1 MLSRLSYDGTAA
13 FLLANGALG
22 IEGVEQKIRKQLIEN
37 NKIEAIIVLP
47 RDMFYATDIS
57 VTLWICGNNKKEREI
72 LRNGQIVKLRNR
84 ENEILF
90 IDARMLGDNGNNDD
104 GFVNLTE
111 DDKNRI
117 VKTLFE
123 WQDMDWKNKYYN
135 VPEFCYS
142 ATKEELKEKN
152 YTLVPSKYIEFIDKD
167 LNIQFDDEIKIVK
180 NKLSELIVLEE
191 NNIKDMKDS
200 FRGIGYEID

>member
-1 MLSRLSYDGTAA
+1 
-13 FLLANGALG
+13 
-22 IEGVEQKIRKQLIEN
+22 
-37 NKIEAIIVLP
+37 
-47 RDMFYATDIS
+47 MFYATDIS

>member
-1 MLSRLSYDGTAA
+1 M
-13 FLLANGALG
+13 
-22 IEGVEQKIRKQLIEN
+22 
-37 NKIEAIIVLP
+37 
-47 RDMFYATDIS
+47 
-57 VTLWICGNNKKEREI
+57 WICGNNKKEREI
-72 LRNGQIVKLRNR
+72 LRNGEIVKLRNR

-117 VKTLFE
+117 VKTLFD
-123 WQDMDWKNKYYN
+123 WQDTNWQNKYKDI
-135 VPEFCYS
+135 PEFCYS

-152 YTLVPSKYIEFIDKD
+152 YTLVPSKYIEFVDND
-167 LNIQFDDEIKIVK
+167 LNIQFDEEIKNVQ
-180 NKLSELIVLEE
+180 NKISELISMEE
-191 NNIKDMKDS
+191 NNIQDMRDS